1 MLEVFQGL
9 KHSAWMPS
17 ISCAQ
22 MRGYELGSYES
33 KKKTHVFL
41 GATVPVL
48 EPHVFHVG
56 VFGEEGCLN
65 QKKNVMPDVRER
77 TMHCHGDAEP

>member
-1 MLEVFQGL
+1 
-9 KHSAWMPS
+9 MPKCGAMS
-17 ISCAQ
+17 SDL
-22 MRGYELGSYES
+22 MNR

-65 QKKNVMPDVRER
+65 QKKN
-77 TMHCHGDAEP
+77 GDARRS